1 MDPSNQG
8 QNNLPTLARSQLGPM
23 YSSTIYILKAS
34 LTDSEEDAV
43 LSISADGTTIH
54 TLPT

>member
-1 MDPSNQG
+1 MGPSNQG
-8 QNNLPTLARSQLGPM
+8 QNNLPTLARSQVGSM

-54 TLPT
+54 TFPT